1 MGRNRHQVH
10 HLDMVEMGEDS
21 GSVFDPWEGTETGK
35 TVRRR
40 LNAQMFEPVTSP
52 FHDY

>member
-21 GSVFDPWEGTETGK
+21 GSVFDPWEGTDTRS
-35 TVRRR
+35 TTLTWSRWVRI
-40 LNAQMFEPVTSP
+40 PVQ
-52 FHDY
+52 